1 VQAIGKSVSA
11 SWFSMTKKLNISLK
25 DFIAEK
31 RRKERKGAA
40 ASCAYS
46 GPNFRLVVKEIEEGH
61 VGLCSVSVI
70 VCIPGDIQITPPTD
84 VLCVKGNEYLIGC
97 YTADRLGFVL

>member
-1 VQAIGKSVSA
+1 
-11 SWFSMTKKLNISLK
+11 MTKKLNISLI

-46 GPNFRLVVKEIEEGH
+46 GPNFRLVVKEIGEGH

-70 VCIPGDIQITPPTD
+70 VCTPGGIQITVPID
-84 VLCVKGNEYLIGC
+84 VLCVKGNEPS
-97 YTADRLGFVL
+97 DRLLHS